1 MTLYRFDG
9 APYQCVKFMQSII
22 GLVGNITGF
31 EVYYHTEDIPD
42 NYKGIP
48 NVYYYEG
55 EKRFTEVEYYLIL
68 HNENQ
73 DITVLLGG
81 GNCGYSGSGPSATKE
96 ILQICGVKMNYERIS
111 NEKKVI
117 ENNIAT
123 YHDLNF
129 IIFEEKGRRS
139 LKRELSRRRLKVS
152 MKFQNGHDKWQ
163 AKKAFQTLGYINPL
177 SCRNEDEENDFVFPY
192 STSEEWADYAT
203 SNTLTLSDTFQKID
217 NGLLANVVKEICYDY
232 NAEFTIRCYEE
243 NMS

>member
-48 NVYYYEG
+48 NVYYYED

-68 HNENQ
+68 HNDDQ

-96 ILQICGVKMNYERIS
+96 ILQICGVKMDYDRIS
-111 NEKKVI
+111 NEKKII
-117 ENNIAT
+117 ENNVAI

-129 IIFEEKGRRS
+129 IIFEEKERRS
-139 LKRELSRRRLKVS
+139 LKHGLSRRRLKVS

-177 SCRNEDEENDFVFPY
+177 PCRNEDEENDFVLPY

-203 SNTLTLSDTFQKID
+203 NNTLTLSNAVKMLD
-217 NGLLANVVKEICYDY
+217 NTTLENMIKEICYEHSADF
-232 NAEFTIRCYEE
+232 NIRCYE
-243 NMS
+243 